1 MAPCPLARAGDQYR
15 DVRGRDF
22 RGRYRPLGPGLAWRA
37 RAALAKGLSLLL
49 LGLWVLAGTVWMAA
63 HGTLPAAGTMG
74 AIGIAALVANLVC
87 AVILWRHR
95 DGDANRRSVW
105 ICSRNDAIGNIAV
118 VAAAAGVFGTGTAW
132 PDLIVALVLRSE
144 EHTSELQSLMRI

>member
-22 RGRYRPLGPGLAWRA
+22 RGRYRPLGLALAWRA

-87 AVILWRHR
+87 AVILWR
-95 DGDANRRSVW
+95 
-105 ICSRNDAIGNIAV
+105 
-118 VAAAAGVFGTGTAW
+118 
-132 PDLIVALVLRSE
+132 RSE
-144 EHTSELQSLMRI
+144 EHTSELQSLMRNSYAVFCLKKKKTNTTTRH